1 MSPPLDDLFHR
12 VGIARGDLPASAHE
26 RRQAES
32 WYRSYIERL
41 TRQPQQQHP
50 GALSITYQ
58 SVQATVEE
66 AYHEYRRA
74 KILRATRRRLQSDK
88 LIGVFL
94 QLRGNLWN

>member
-12 VGIARGDLPASAHE
+12 VGIAKGDLPASAHE

-32 WYRSYIERL
+32 WCELQR
-41 TRQPQQQHP
+41 QHP
-50 GALSITYQ
+50 GALSVTYQ